1 MLHASDF
8 GNIEQTPE
16 SFIVKH
22 FAIWRKARAE
32 FKGQHLRIAVRS
44 RLIGGGPFSSGLA
57 VQSRRLKHDGNTA
70 NIGNG
75 IHLLAIER
83 DDIATIMFDKSAR
96 NERNVAAESFPG
108 PAQHVAPFCGAEKI
122 HIASIH
128 V

>member
-1 MLHASDF
+1 
-8 GNIEQTPE
+8 
-16 SFIVKH
+16 
-22 FAIWRKARAE
+22 
-32 FKGQHLRIAVRS
+32 
-44 RLIGGGPFSSGLA
+44 SSGLA

-108 PAQHVAPFCGAEKI
+108 PAQHVAPICGAEQI

-128 V
+128 VDGTHQAAAVGCNDVLLEGLN